1 MKQKIIIIEAVIL
14 HVYIR
19 KILIFNIQKMSQ
31 EADEGRIELI
41 VGPMFSGKS
50 TRLIGVIRKF
60 TYKAK
65 KTIMVKYF
73 ADKRFTEK
81 SEVVTHDLLKYDSIE
96 CKNLREHFDKLKN
109 YDIIGIDEGQ
119 FFPDLVEVCEELALM
134 KKTVIIAALNGD
146 FRMEPFPVIA
156 KIIPKADKIKL
167 LKAYCFNCHKDARFT
182 LRIVQSNETVLIGAG
197 EAYKPACRECHIH
210 LSKEIEKGNLNIYEI
225 LKDRKEKEVH
235 SDDNIT
241 PVKEKDKD
249 RDEKDS
255 KDLSSSSAETSP
267 LPAKREEQVF

>member
-1 MKQKIIIIEAVIL
+1 
-14 HVYIR
+14 
-19 KILIFNIQKMSQ
+19 MSQ
-31 EADEGRIELI
+31 EVDEGRIELI
-41 VGPMFSGKS
+41 LGPMFSGKS

-65 KTIMVKYF
+65 KTIMVKFF
-73 ADKRFTEK
+73 ADKRFTDK

-96 CKNLREHFDKLKN
+96 CKNLREHFDKLKT
-109 YDIIGIDEGQ
+109 YDVIGIDEGQ
-119 FFPDLVEVCEELALM
+119 FFSDLVEVCEELALM
-134 KKTVIIAALNGD
+134 KKTIIIASLNGD

-210 LSKEIEKGNLNIYEI
+210 FSKEREKGNLNIDEI
-225 LKDRKEKEVH
+225 LKDKKEKEVH
-235 SDDNIT
+235 SDDNVT
-241 PVKEKDKD
+241 PIKEKD
-249 RDEKDS
+249 RDDKDS
-255 KDLSSSSAETSP
+255 KDLSSSSADTSP

>member
-1 MKQKIIIIEAVIL
+1 
-14 HVYIR
+14 
-19 KILIFNIQKMSQ
+19 MSQ
-31 EADEGRIELI
+31 ELEEGRIELI
-41 VGPMFSGKS
+41 LGPMFSGKS

-65 KTIMVKYF
+65 KTIMIKFY

-96 CKNLREHFDKLKN
+96 CKNLREHFDKIKN
-109 YDIIGIDEGQ
+109 YDVIGIDEGQ
-119 FFPDLVEVCEELALM
+119 FFSDLVEVCEELALM
-134 KKTVIIAALNGD
+134 KKTIIIAALNGD

-167 LKAYCFNCHKDARFT
+167 LKAYCFNCHKDAKFT

-210 LSKEIEKGNLNIYEI
+210 FSKEREKGNLNIDEI
-225 LKDRKEKEVH
+225 LKDKQDKEIH
-235 SDDNIT
+235 SDENT
-241 PVKEKDKD
+241 PIKD

-255 KDLSSSSAETSP
+255 KDLSSSSADTSP
-267 LPAKREEQVF
+267 LPAKREEQVFSS